1 MLDTMV
7 PWRSTGDVLRW
18 WRTEVLGLTQQEV
31 AERLNVRPSAL
42 SNWER
47 GTRAISIEMADLDE
61 ALKGE
66 QTLEGLLWGM
76 STPQGLDPGRVWSKV
91 FPGRSRPV
99 WLWLR
104 SPATEVSL
112 EGEWGVARLE
122 ADFDVGP
129 NGLFVT
135 VGASIADSPVVIHL
149 SEPGWADFGYG
160 ELPRTIP
167 GASIVDAISMFSRST
182 ADGPFMDLFSSN
194 LASKLS
200 AGAPEALD
208 LAAAAPQAVSSYMR
222 HSDRPPSERPIPK
235 RWPLEPEGIDIVE
248 RTRFARL
255 RRARGLSLMATA
267 ERLFHRT
274 EIEVG
279 RDTLRRFETD
289 VGQPHDPVLPI
300 ALDHTLGAEGRLTVL
315 ELRSGHGSGSVALP
329 PFWRGPMWVHLHDEE
344 GDGQVVFRRGRWHR
358 EVTFTGPTLVS
369 AHWFDPKVPFRI
381 VARPSTTWVVGVG
394 RRAGAQPVDQNWVP
408 TSVDT
413 AQEGLAETEQ
423 AIFDALER
431 HSDHP

>member
-1 MLDTMV
+1 MLAAMV

-18 WRTEVLGLTQQEV
+18 WRTEVLGLTQQEA

-47 GTRAISIEMADLDE
+47 GTRAISIDLSDLDD

-66 QTLEGLLWGM
+66 QTLAGLLWGF

-104 SPATEVSL
+104 SPSTEVSF

-122 ADFDVGP
+122 ADFQVGP

-135 VGASIADSPVVIHL
+135 VGASIADSPVVVHL

-160 ELPRTIP
+160 ELPKTIP
-167 GASIVDAISMFSRST
+167 GAPIVDAISTFRRSS
-182 ADGPFMDLFSSN
+182 ADGPFMDMFSSS

-200 AGAPEALD
+200 AGTREALD
-208 LAAAAPQAVSSYMR
+208 LADVAPQAVSSYVE
-222 HSDRPPSERPIPK
+222 HSDRSPAVRPIPK
-235 RWPLEPEGIDIVE
+235 RWPPEPEGIDIVE

-255 RRARGLSLMATA
+255 RRARGLSLIAMADRLI
-267 ERLFHRT
+267 ERTH
-274 EIEVG
+274 IDVG

-289 VGQPHDPVLPI
+289 VGQPHDSMLPI
-300 ALDHTLGAEGRLTVL
+300 ALDHVLGAEGRLAVL
-315 ELRSGHGSGSVALP
+315 ELRSGSGSDTVALP
-329 PFWRGPMWVHLHDEE
+329 SFWRGPMWVQLHDEA
-344 GDGQVVFRRGRWHR
+344 GNGHVVLRRGRWHR
-358 EVTFTGPTLVS
+358 EVTFKGETLVS

-381 VARPSTTWVVGVG
+381 VAKPSTRWVVGVG

-423 AIFDALER
+423 AIFDALDR
-431 HSDHP
+431 RP